1 VYVYDPELNVGVNL
15 RSMTNYANLFL
26 PKGKV
31 LAALQALH
39 WEEERGLLQ
48 SWPPCAMSHMTSNRE
63 RRRMGAKTKRT

>member
-1 VYVYDPELNVGVNL
+1 MYDPELNVGVNL
-15 RSMTNYANLFL
+15 HSMTNDANLFL

-48 SWPPCAMSHMTSNRE
+48 SWPPCAMSHMTRNRDWM
-63 RRRMGAKTKRT
+63 RLDAKTKRM